1 MTHAKKAVIFDLDG
15 TLLNNRAS
23 FAKAYQVMCK
33 RYPEL
38 FDPQDAE
45 SEQLLIRLYNTSLSQ
60 EAYRALCDRLAPHR
74 LPPME
79 LLRKEWGM
87 TYAENAIVLP
97 CAEGTLQY
105 LREKSYRIGLLTN
118 GDSARQWAKIH
129 SCGLRPYFDHI
140 IVSGDYPFE
149 KPDPA
154 IYRLSL
160 EGLGVTADE
169 ALFVGD
175 TVSTDIDGANR
186 AGIDSLWLTKQTENT
201 AGATYLAESVLFL
214 QTIL

>member
-79 LLRKEWGM
+79 LLRKEWGT
-87 TYAENAIVLP
+87 TYAENAIALP
-97 CAEGTLQY
+97 CAEGTLQD
-105 LREKSYRIGLLTN
+105 LREKGYRIGLLTN

-129 SCGLRPYFDHI
+129 SCGLFPYFDHI